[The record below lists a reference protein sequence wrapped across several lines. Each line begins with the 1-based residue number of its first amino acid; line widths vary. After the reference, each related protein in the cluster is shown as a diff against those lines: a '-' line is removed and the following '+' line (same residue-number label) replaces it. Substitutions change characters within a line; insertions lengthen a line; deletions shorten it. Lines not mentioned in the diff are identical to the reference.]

1 MDKSKQIGNSGMDES
16 TKKLM
21 KKKQGFIQL
30 LILGAATIVLVAGVF
45 IYKTINNEPDILGAI
60 PSTVSSSTTINT
72 LYTEV
77 NNLVGF
83 VRSSTSTLGV
93 FGTLSTTT
101 GNLIVAS
108 TSGGWTVLDVGTNAY
123 VLTASSTAQSGV
135 SWEAQTGLSGS
146 GSANEFLLWNTITN
160 AMGSANA
167 TFVTSTGLMTFTA
180 TTTITNLLST
190 SGTITG
196 LWNTDFNSVSSTITN
211 LRFTNASGTNITLT
225 GNLAAANSSL
235 TTVTSTRIQVTGQFR
250 VDSQASLQSVSSTV
264 LQTTG
269 QLIIG
274 GHTDLGAVSSTILQA
289 TGQIR
294 GDLGLAITAGDTSL
308 QNVSGTSATFSGS
321 LGGANASF
329 TNVSSTGRLWV
340 TGTSTM
346 TGLVVTNLTAANC
359 DVKSG
364 AGAFYCGLDATGGGG
379 GGSTSTFDYVMTAT
393 GGEHPNANDPGYS
406 KTTGS
411 NWTRISLDFSSTTD
425 ETINYAFGLPM
436 DIGLVGTSTFYAWS
450 SVTSTAT
457 AAKTWVYSLKYLCSA
472 NDTAWDATG
481 STVNTSTV
489 LSALGDIMLT
499 TFNASTTDFAKG
511 EFCQVALT
519 RSVAGGD
526 TAADVQFWRL
536 LFHLEYKPG

>member
-1 MDKSKQIGNSGMDES
+1 MDES
-16 TKKLM
+16 NKKLM
-21 KKKQGFIQL
+21 KEKQGFIQL
-30 LILGAATIVLVAGVF
+30 LILGAATVFLVAGVF
-45 IYKTINNEPDILGAI
+45 IYKTTGSRPDTLGAI

-101 GNLIVAS
+101 GNLIIAS
-108 TSGGWTVLDVGTNAY
+108 TSGGWVTLSVGTDAY
-123 VLTASSTAQSGV
+123 VLVASSTEQSGV
-135 SWEAQTGLSGS
+135 AWHPVAVDL
-146 GSANEFLLWNTITN
+146 
-160 AMGSANA
+160 
-167 TFVTSTGLMTFTA
+167 
-180 TTTITNLLST
+180 
-190 SGTITG
+190 
-196 LWNTDFNSVSSTITN
+196 
-211 LRFTNASGTNITLT
+211 TNASATRLT
-225 GNLAAANSSL
+225 VATQLVSYGHTDLTAA
-235 TTVTSTRIQVTGQFR
+235 
-250 VDSQASLQSVSSTV
+250 VSSTV

-274 GHTDLGAVSSTILQA
+274 GHADLGAVSSTILQA

-294 GDLGLAITAGDTSL
+294 GDNGLAITSGDTSL

-321 LGGANASF
+321 IGGANASF
-329 TNVSSTGRLWV
+329 ANVSSTGRLWV

-379 GGSTSTFDYVMTAT
+379 GGSTSTFDYVMPAT

-457 AAKTWVYSLKYLCSA
+457 AAQTWVYSLKYLCSA

-499 TFNASTTDFAKG
+499 TFNASTTDF
-511 EFCQVALT
+511 V
-519 RSVAGGD
+519 
-526 TAADVQFWRL
+526 
-536 LFHLEYKPG
+536 